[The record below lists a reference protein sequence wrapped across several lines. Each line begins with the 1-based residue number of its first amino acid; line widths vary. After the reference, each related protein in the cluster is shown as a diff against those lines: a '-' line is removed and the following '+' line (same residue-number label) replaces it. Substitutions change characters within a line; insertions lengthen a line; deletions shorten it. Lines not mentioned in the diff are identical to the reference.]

1 MKTWFIEMTVHVHS
15 RLKCDSGTNVLDS
28 GGPAGA
34 STTAAAL

>member
-1 MKTWFIEMTVHVHS
+1 MHVHS

-34 STTAAAL
+34 FTTAAAL